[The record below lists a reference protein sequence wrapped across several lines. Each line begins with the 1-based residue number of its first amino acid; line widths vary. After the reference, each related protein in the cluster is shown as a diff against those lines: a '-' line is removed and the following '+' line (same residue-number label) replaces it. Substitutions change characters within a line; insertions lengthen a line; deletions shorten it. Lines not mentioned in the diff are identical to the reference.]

1 MTDSVAT
8 DSTLPEFRHTVFC
21 MGTVFNFVGRSGLAR
36 EQINELLEAA
46 EQILH
51 EADSIFSL
59 YKPES
64 PLSKLAR
71 GEISLLLCPDV
82 CTEIWDD
89 CEHFNEI
96 TDGWF
101 SAFTPE
107 HTFDPSGLVK
117 TWAAAKAA
125 NELID
130 GGVTDFALNAGGD
143 ILLSPQVSAGLPMRM
158 GISKPKSIASD
169 EAGVLT
175 VIDLNDT
182 EFRAMAT
189 SGTAE
194 RGDHIWNPKAGGAT
208 WANEILQV
216 SVVAKDIVTADVL
229 ATAAFAAGDQALN
242 FLASYNA
249 KNASNRVE
257 ALIVNKDSTL
267 AATPGFAE
275 LFAKG

>member
-1 MTDSVAT
+1 
-8 DSTLPEFRHTVFC
+8 
-21 MGTVFNFVGRSGLAR
+21 MGTAFNFVGRSSIAGLQLAT
-36 EQINELLEAA
+36 LLELA
-46 EQILH
+46 EKTLQ
-51 EADSIFSL
+51 EADEIFSL
-59 YKPES
+59 YKPDS

-125 NELID
+125 NELLE
-130 GGVTDFALNAGGD
+130 GGVLDFAVNAGGD
-143 ILLSPQVSAGLPMRM
+143 ILLSPQISAGIPMRM
-158 GISKPKSIASD
+158 GISKPKSIAND
-169 EAGVLT
+169 DAGVLT
-175 VIDLNDT
+175 VIDLNGKD
-182 EFRAMAT
+182 FRAMAT

-194 RGDHIWNPKAGGAT
+194 RGEHIWNPKAGAGT
-208 WANEILQV
+208 WATELLQV

-229 ATAAFAAGDQALN
+229 ATAAFAAGNQALD
-242 FLASYNA
+242 FLANYNE
-249 KNASNRVE
+249 KNEGNQVE
-257 ALIVNKDSTL
+257 ALIVNKDSSL
-267 AATPGFAE
+267 AATPGFVE